1 MEVKPG
7 YQQTDVGVIPE
18 EWETRPC
25 SEVSERIM
33 VGIVIRPTQ
42 YYVTNGVPAFR
53 SANIREDGITDLD
66 LVFISEESNAVLAK
80 SQTQSGDVLTVRTG
94 YPGTSAVVHSRH
106 EGCNCIDILITRPS
120 KKLDSE
126 WLAIWINSPFGKEQ
140 VLRNQGGLAQKHFN
154 VGDMRN
160 LVVALPPLPEQ
171 RAIAEALSDVD
182 GLLGGLDRLIAK
194 KRDLKQAAMQQ
205 LLTGQTRLPGFHG
218 EWDKVELGSLFS
230 FKNGLNK
237 GKEFFGHGTPIVNYM
252 DVFGNAGIL
261 CSKLE
266 GRVSLTKQE
275 IKNFDV
281 RKGDVL
287 FTRTSETPEEI
298 GMASVILD
306 EPYET
311 VFSGFVLRGRP
322 KNDILCDDFKAYCFR
337 APLVRNQIIS
347 KASYTTRAL
356 TNGRILS
363 AVTLSVPTKAEQTAI
378 AEVLTEMDGE
388 LAALEQ
394 RREKTRALKQAMM
407 QELLTGRTRLVVGCG
422 LADGIQNGKS

>member
-7 YQQTDVGVIPE
+7 YKQTEVGVIPE
-18 EWETRPC
+18 EWDVGQLSTLISYGPRNGYSGRSGKDARGTPTLALTATTSGRMILDEKTVKHLEETLEGD
-25 SEVSERIM
+25 SDILLK
-33 VGIVIRPTQ
+33 
-42 YYVTNGVPAFR
+42 A
-53 SANIREDGITDLD
+53 
-66 LVFISEESNAVLAK
+66 
-80 SQTQSGDVLTVRTG
+80 GDVLVQRSNTPELVGTTAIFDGPSGVYAYPDLMMRMRFKVPETSYWFWRYANSSAGRRYFVSVAAGSTGTMPKLSGDKLRTM
-94 YPGTSAVVHSRH
+94 P
-106 EGCNCIDILITRPS
+106 LP
-120 KKLDSE
+120 
-126 WLAIWINSPFGKEQ
+126 
-140 VLRNQGGLAQKHFN
+140 
-154 VGDMRN
+154 
-160 LVVALPPLPEQ
+160 LPPPPEQ

-218 EWDKVELGSLFS
+218 EWDQVKLGSLFS

-237 GKEFFGHGTPIVNYM
+237 GKEFFGYGTPIVNYM
-252 DVFGNAGIL
+252 DVFGNTGIL

-306 EPYET
+306 EPDET

-322 KNDILCDDFKAYCFR
+322 KNDILCDVFKAYCFR

-378 AEVLTEMDGE
+378 AEVLTEIDAE
-388 LAALEQ
+388 LAALGQ

-407 QELLTGRTRLVVGCG
+407 QELLSARTRLV
-422 LADGIQNGKS
+422 